1 MPIRANDVETLHDFA
16 VGVMARA
23 GRQTTQVRAIALAM
37 LGGIIWRVDPG
48 SIEIRFQDQGRSND
62 LRWVSV
68 TGYEYSC
75 TYNQRTD
82 QIEVRDRNGHGSV
95 LHNFSNATPI
105 AEVERIFSTL

>member
-82 QIEVRDRNGHGSV
+82 QIEIRDRNGHGSV
-95 LHNFSNATPI
+95 LHTFSNATPI